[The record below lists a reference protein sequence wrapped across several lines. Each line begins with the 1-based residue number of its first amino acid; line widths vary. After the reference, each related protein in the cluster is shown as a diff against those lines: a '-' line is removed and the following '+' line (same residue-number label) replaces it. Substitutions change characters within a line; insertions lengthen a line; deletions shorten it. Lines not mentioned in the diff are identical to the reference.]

1 MRDAYTWTLV
11 GGDLALDLCNTRSWR
26 GDPDRNI
33 ERLCSL
39 TEYDSWREAVAQ
51 VHGTEL
57 PAVTN
62 EAELARIHLLRDTVL
77 QVLDARAGDREASG
91 DATRRLFEMWM
102 STLSRCTVSN
112 SVPMRLSIDPRRSTA
127 ASDELTLHCV
137 EVLSGNLDL
146 VRRCGLDEC
155 SWYFRDTTRNHSR
168 RWCMADEC
176 GNRYRVRAYARRH
189 K

>member
-33 ERLCSL
+33 VRLCSL

-62 EAELARIHLLRDTVL
+62 KAELARIHLLRDTVL

-91 DATRRLFEMWM
+91 DATRRLALTGTPF
-102 STLSRCTVSN
+102 
-112 SVPMRLSIDPRRSTA
+112 RSDDSAIPFVTYEPDGQGHQRSKA
-127 ASDELTLHCV
+127 DHSYGYADALADGVVRPVVFLAYSGQASWRT
-137 EVLSGNLDL
+137 S
-146 VRRCGLDEC
+146 
-155 SWYFRDTTRNHSR
+155 
-168 RWCMADEC
+168 A
-176 GNRYRVRAYARRH
+176 RAIVTE
-189 K
+189 